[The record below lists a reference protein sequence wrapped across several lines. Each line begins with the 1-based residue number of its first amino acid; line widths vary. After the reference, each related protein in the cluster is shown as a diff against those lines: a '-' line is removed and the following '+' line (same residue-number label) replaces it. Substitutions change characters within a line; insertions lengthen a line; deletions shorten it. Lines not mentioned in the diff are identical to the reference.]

1 MAQPEDRIV
10 VAYHRKK
17 PMRIVV
23 NVSRKRSRTGS
34 QWRTRRASTN
44 FIRFIFSFTSQSCI
58 WSRGR
63 LSRFEYSLIGVLT
76 YFSFSTSIASC
87 NDEEQNDNPA
97 TKRSYDVDREFRN
110 ARVPL
115 TKNFYDPGDKSLLKR
130 INLRLVKLIFSKNE
144 RTR

>member
-1 MAQPEDRIV
+1 MRGERQSKK
-10 VAYHRKK
+10 VANRKS
-17 PMRIVV
+17 MENSSSIYE
-23 NVSRKRSRTGS
+23 
-34 QWRTRRASTN
+34 
-44 FIRFIFSFTSQSCI
+44 FLRFIFSFTSQSYI

-130 INLRLVKLIFSKNE
+130 INLGLVELIF
-144 RTR
+144 